1 MKYTI
6 KSMELSFDE
15 QNNKNKDLEMKLK
28 QMKQMSDSLRSN
40 RNLLSKDLLTAK
52 VVIILFYY

>member
-1 MKYTI
+1 
-6 KSMELSFDE
+6 MELSFDE

>member
-1 MKYTI
+1 LKYTI